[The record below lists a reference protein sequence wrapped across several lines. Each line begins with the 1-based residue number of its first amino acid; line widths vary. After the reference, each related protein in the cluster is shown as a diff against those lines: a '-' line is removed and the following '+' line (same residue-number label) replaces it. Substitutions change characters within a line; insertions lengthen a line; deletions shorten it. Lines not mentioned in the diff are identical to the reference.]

1 MRRAPLLIAAVLAAV
16 LAAGCGDD
24 DATTGTTGAT
34 TDEVTLTLLT
44 HDSFAVSEAV
54 LAGFEAQTGISV
66 ELLPAGDAGSMLN
79 QAILTADDPL
89 ADVLFGVDTTFLT
102 RALDADLF
110 VPYRSAA
117 LDGVPA
123 ALQLDPDHR
132 VTPVDYGDVC
142 VNVDLEWFAE
152 QGLDPPAGFD
162 DLADPAY
169 RGLLV
174 VQDPAT
180 SSPGLAFLL
189 ATVARYGW
197 GEDGLG
203 WQAFGWQAFWEGLR
217 ANDVLV
223 VSGWEEAYYGEFS
236 GGSGEGTRPLVVSYA
251 TSPVAEVVFSDPQ
264 PAEPPTGVLTDTCFR
279 QVEMA
284 GILRGTEH
292 EEAARALI
300 DFLLSPAFQQDVPLQ
315 MFVYPARSDAALPD
329 VFTAFATPVADP
341 LTMGPAAI
349 GEQREELLDEWRRVI
364 AA

>member
-1 MRRAPLLIAAVLAAV
+1 MAVLGAALL
-16 LAAGCGDD
+16 LATCGG
-24 DATTGTTGAT
+24 DATTATTGAT
-34 TDEVTLTLLT
+34 SATSDGTTLTLMT
-44 HDSFAVSEAV
+44 HDSFAVSEDV
-54 LAGFEAQTGISV
+54 LAGFEARTGISV
-66 ELLPAGDAGSMLN
+66 DLLPAGDAGSVLS

-117 LDGVPA
+117 LDGVPTE
-123 ALQLDPDHR
+123 LQLDPGHR

-142 VNVDLEWFAE
+142 VNVDLEWFAGR
-152 QGLDPPAGFD
+152 GLDPPPTLD

-197 GEDGLG
+197 GDDGP
-203 WQAFGWQAFWEGLR
+203 GWQAFWEGLR

-236 GGSGEGTRPLVVSYA
+236 GGSGEGSRPLVVSYA

-292 EEAARALI
+292 EDAARALI

-341 LTMGPAAI
+341 LTMDPAAI